1 MTHEQLLKL
10 IRQRIQQAGSLRK
23 LAFQWNVSAAL
34 LSRVLAKQVNPG
46 EKILDNLDLVR
57 IRTVKY
63 VRK

>member
-34 LSRVLAKQVNPG
+34 LSRVMRGETNPG

-57 IRTVKY
+57 VRMVKY